1 MKYLVKT
8 TYIATEKHPHETAG
22 TTQVWYTGK
31 GGYCHSD
38 PRMCEGWNRKHFA
51 EQHIK
56 RWKEI
61 DHELYSSKGAW
72 DVTMEVIEY

>member
-8 TYIATEKHPHETAG
+8 TYTATANHPHEMQG
-22 TTQVWYTGK
+22 TKQVWYTGK
-31 GGYCHSD
+31 GGYVSKH
-38 PRMCEGWNRKHFA
+38 MNILEGWSRRHFA
-51 EQHIK
+51 EEHIK